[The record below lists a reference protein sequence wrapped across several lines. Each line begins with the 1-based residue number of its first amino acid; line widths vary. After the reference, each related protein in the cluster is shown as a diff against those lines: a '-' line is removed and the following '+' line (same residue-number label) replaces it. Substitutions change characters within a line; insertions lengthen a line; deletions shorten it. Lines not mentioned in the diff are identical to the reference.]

1 MIDRPQKSSPIGR
14 NPAAR
19 AASSP
24 TTAALESRATGA
36 PKVDSKS
43 TSIPR
48 AGTSQRFSVRKEARL
63 RRPPE
68 SARDGRLST
77 GFHATRPLSDQLELT
92 HGADR
97 KRVRDGADTSVVRRA
112 SSTQVRA

>member
-48 AGTSQRFSVRKEARL
+48 ARTADERRRMICEAAYYL
-63 RRPPE
+63 AERRGFQPGHELKDWLSAECQIDAALGRDE
-68 SARDGRLST
+68 STVQCA
-77 GFHATRPLSDQLELT
+77 
-92 HGADR
+92 
-97 KRVRDGADTSVVRRA
+97 
-112 SSTQVRA
+112 